1 MDAEARIIRVKY
13 TEPYTF
19 EEWLEGAA
27 AFRND
32 RIAPFDKQFGFLI
45 DRTEIGDLPSS
56 FMTSVVKHVAAAPRS
71 MKQRRV
77 ALVVRHQGVQSAMLQ
92 AMMYEEAGASVGVFT
107 STSEAEAWLTER

>member
-1 MDAEARIIRVKY
+1 MIRINTREAHLEYDPKVVPVTVIMDAEARIIRVKY

-45 DRTEIGDLPSS
+45 DRTYGFDQVLTDRLLP
-56 FMTSVVKHVAAAPRS
+56 
-71 MKQRRV
+71 RR
-77 ALVVRHQGVQSAMLQ
+77 
-92 AMMYEEAGASVGVFT
+92 AG
-107 STSEAEAWLTER
+107 